1 MPVDWVALACPLTD
15 ETRHLLQHVVEG
27 ARDFLAPG
35 VRDDAVAAVLG
46 AVLKRAAWWRLAM
59 WAMTCGALASV
70 GGLVMFGR
78 DAKMATYATMVVAC
92 ALSQWWVGFGPG
104 RR

>member
-1 MPVDWVALACPLTD
+1 MDP
-15 ETRHLLQHVVEG
+15 
-27 ARDFLAPG
+27 
-35 VRDDAVAAVLG
+35 LG
-46 AVLKRAAWWRLAM
+46 ALWHVLNFFAPPAGTGLIASTLAKLLWRPVLKRAAWWRLAM